1 MNEPDNTELE
11 TDLQAV
17 DTPTTNTADYQEG
30 LADLDA
36 LDSAING
43 EPEQTA
49 EPSRETSR
57 ETSREAE
64 TMDSDAAVG
73 MVGMGLFMSEQYI
86 SGAAG
91 VDFEFNPE
99 AKAKFLEASGPLIE
113 KYGLTWLS
121 WFDAYKEEIFFGVAA
136 FGLGYSSINTVKRLK
151 ALQEAEVAND
161 GETQKAAA

>member
-1 MNEPDNTELE
+1 MDKPENPALEAEQQASSATTDEL
-11 TDLQAV
+11 
-17 DTPTTNTADYQEG
+17 DYRAG
-30 LADLDA
+30 FADLDSM
-36 LDSAING
+36 DSVAHG

-49 EPSRETSR
+49 EPEQ
-57 ETSREAE
+57 EAE
-64 TMDSDAAVG
+64 TMDSAAAVG
-73 MVGMGLFMSEQYI
+73 MVSMGLFMSEQYI

-136 FGLGYSSINTVKRLK
+136 FGLGYSGINTVKRLK
-151 ALQEAEVAND
+151 ALQEKEAEND
-161 GETQKAAA
+161 GETQEAAA

>member
-1 MNEPDNTELE
+1 MDKPENLALEAEQQASSATTDEL
-11 TDLQAV
+11 
-17 DTPTTNTADYQEG
+17 DYQAG
-30 LADLDA
+30 FADLDSM
-36 LDSAING
+36 DSVAHG

-49 EPSRETSR
+49 EPEQ
-57 ETSREAE
+57 EAE
-64 TMDSDAAVG
+64 TMDSAAAVG
-73 MVGMGLFMSEQYI
+73 MVSMGLFMSEQYI

-151 ALQEAEVAND
+151 ALQEKEAEND
-161 GETQKAAA
+161 GETQEAAA

>member
-17 DTPTTNTADYQEG
+17 DTPTTNAPDYQEG

-49 EPSRETSR
+49 EPDQET
-57 ETSREAE
+57 E
-64 TMDSDAAVG
+64 TMDSAAAVG